1 MVRRCSRA
9 ACRSR
14 DLRRGIGDR
23 GVALEP
29 VLPVGH
35 DAFTPGKTGGDDRQV
50 VVGFRGLDRARL
62 HDVLAADGTD
72 EETVGSALDRVRVN
86 DDGVAASLETYQRVD
101 ELVGPQLVVLVGKY
115 RLEADGCGG

>member
-1 MVRRCSRA
+1 MVRRCSRV

-14 DLRRGIGDR
+14 DLRRSKCDR

-50 VVGFRGLDRARL
+50 VVGLSGLDRARL
-62 HDVLAADGTD
+62 GDVLAADGPD
-72 EETVGSALDRVRVN
+72 EETIGSALDRGRGN
-86 DDGVAASLETYQRVD
+86 DDGVAASFEQH
-101 ELVGPQLVVLVGKY
+101 PQDTVRPNIAGQAKERAVCCIR
-115 RLEADGCGG
+115 RLFQM

>member
-1 MVRRCSRA
+1 MVRRYSRA

-50 VVGFRGLDRARL
+50 VVGLRGLDRARL
-62 HDVLAADGTD
+62 GDVLAADGPD
-72 EETVGSALDRVRVN
+72 EETVGSSLGNIALSRM
-86 DDGVAASLETYQRVD
+86 VAVVWSMVLSTSSSVPVASAC
-101 ELVGPQLVVLVGKY
+101 
-115 RLEADGCGG
+115 RLS